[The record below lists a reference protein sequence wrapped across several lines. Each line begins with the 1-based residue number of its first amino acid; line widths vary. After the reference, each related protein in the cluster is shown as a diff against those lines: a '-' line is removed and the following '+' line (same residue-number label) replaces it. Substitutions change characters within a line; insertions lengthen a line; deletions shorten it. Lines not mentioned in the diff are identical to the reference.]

1 MGKNELEKTFKESFK
16 DLMIDNEFT
25 VENIK
30 RSADMLYS
38 YILKSEELEKALEV
52 FKKYLIIKDDSICLR
67 FIVDRDGG
75 SSGILPLI
83 FETDDDKEILKYAL
97 KKYVWG
103 IRKWVELFIKF

>member
-1 MGKNELEKTFKESFK
+1 MDEKELEKTFKESFK
-16 DLMIDNEFT
+16 DLMLDNEFT

-52 FKKYLIIKDDSICLR
+52 LKKYLIIKDDSICLR
-67 FIVDRDGG
+67 FIVGRDGG

-83 FETDDDKEILKYAL
+83 FETEDDKKILKDAL
-97 KKYVWG
+97 EKYV
-103 IRKWVELFIKF
+103 RVRY

>member
-1 MGKNELEKTFKESFK
+1 MSKNELEKTFKESFK

-83 FETDDDKEILKYAL
+83 FETDDDKEILKDAL
-97 KKYVWG
+97 EKYMCV
-103 IRKWVELFIKF
+103 RY